1 MILHSFVGL
10 FMQDQCPNSC
20 VILLEISFMITHDS
34 HIRSY
39 MIMHEL
45 EESHRIIVLGSCRT
59 SRDHNM
65 IIYVLAS
72 FCMLLQDISCKIV

>member
-10 FMQDQCPNSC
+10 FMQDQCPNAC

-34 HIRSY
+34 HVRSY

-45 EESHRIIVLGSCRT
+45 EEYL
-59 SRDHNM
+59 DHAGPRG
-65 IIYVLAS
+65 ITT
-72 FCMLLQDISCKIV
+72 